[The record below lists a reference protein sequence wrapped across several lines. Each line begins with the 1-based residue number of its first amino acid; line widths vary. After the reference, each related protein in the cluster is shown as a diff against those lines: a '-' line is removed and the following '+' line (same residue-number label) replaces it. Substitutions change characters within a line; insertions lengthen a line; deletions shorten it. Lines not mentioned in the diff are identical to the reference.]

1 MKSRF
6 LFPAYF
12 RPAGV
17 CLALIGFVLG
27 YFALYQQYSIPAL
40 GFGEPRT
47 GIVAFFQP
55 PMNLTDEL
63 ALVLIITGLLFT
75 AFARLKNE
83 DELTAHLRLDALHRA
98 ILFNYILI
106 FGAYLINN
114 IFIAK
119 NEGNS
124 LFEFGAWSILSDLNW
139 IVYAL
144 FSPLLI
150 FIARFYYQVYRYKRD
165 KLGSDRI
172 FQFPR
177 VPFRYIGI
185 VGSLLSFSVI
195 IAVILEPSYPTLSS
209 FLPEPLIETAW
220 YVLPL
225 CLIFWAF
232 SKDHS
237 GDEYLKQLRLESW
250 QITFYIHY
258 VLVLLATLTIYGATY
273 LIVMLFTVHMVPL
286 LFLLIY
292 AIKKLRAGM
301 GSKNRLVLT

>member
-27 YFALYQQYSIPAL
+27 YFVLYQQYSIPAL

-63 ALVLIITGLLFT
+63 ALVLIVTGLLFT

-83 DELTAHLRLDALHRA
+83 DELTAYLRLDALHWA
-98 ILFNYILI
+98 ILFNYLLI
-106 FGAYLINN
+106 FVAYLINN
-114 IFIAK
+114 LFIAK
-119 NEGNS
+119 KEANS
-124 LFEFGAWSILSDLNW
+124 LFDFGAWSILSDLNW

-177 VPFRYIGI
+177 VPFRYLGMAGFILFFL
-185 VGSLLSFSVI
+185 VF
-195 IAVILEPSYPTLSS
+195 IALHLEPSYPELGK
-209 FLPEPLIETAW
+209 FLPEALIETAW
-220 YVLPL
+220 YLLPL

-232 SKDHS
+232 SKDRS
-237 GDEYLKQLRLESW
+237 EDEYLRQLRLESW

-258 VLVLLATLTIYGATY
+258 ALVLLATLTIYGTTY
-273 LIVMLFTVHMVPL
+273 LSVMLFSIHMIPL